1 MDMLESLNR
10 ATSKTAA
17 LAAELREKQVRNEI
31 ATQLLER
38 GVDDPDIILL
48 VLGNVGAADSL
59 VAGRI
64 TADKVEEI
72 RKQPYSTWEKFIV
85 TQALARA
92 DRRPAD
98 EVEDDIPYG
107 KEDGTDED

>member
-1 MDMLESLNR
+1 MLEALNR
-10 ATSKTAA
+10 ATSKNAA
-17 LAAELREKQVRNEI
+17 LAAELREKQVRIEI

-38 GVDDPDIILL
+38 SVDDANIILL
-48 VLGNVGAADSL
+48 VLGNVGAADSI

-72 RKQPYSTWEKFIV
+72 RKQTYDTWEKFIV
-85 TQALARA
+85 TRALARTN
-92 DRRPAD
+92 REPAD

-107 KEDGTDED
+107 KEESTDED